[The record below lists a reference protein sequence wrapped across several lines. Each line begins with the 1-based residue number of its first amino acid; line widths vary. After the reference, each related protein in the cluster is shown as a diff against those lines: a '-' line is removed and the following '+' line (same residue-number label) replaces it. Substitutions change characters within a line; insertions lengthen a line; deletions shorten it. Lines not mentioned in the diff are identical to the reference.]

1 MQKSPKMAKVIRRGE
16 DASSTE
22 IIEAP
27 VKECLNYLRSE
38 ALRIRYEAREQSDSN
53 TLVDIEGFNIK
64 KMNAKALIP
73 LMNTYGVFKYE
84 FELLEKIERTPL
96 ERLQD
101 IQDTFSL
108 KYEILATAMAVSVQV
123 VKNKM
128 SDKDNGHT
136 LTHQNVDD
144 VIKYFK
150 IESQRIFTADLYIS
164 KV

>member
-1 MQKSPKMAKVIRRGE
+1 MQNSPKMAKVIRRGE
-16 DASSTE
+16 DASSIE

-27 VKECLNYLRSE
+27 VKECLNYLRNE
-38 ALRIRYEAREQSDSN
+38 ALRIKYEAREQSSSN
-53 TLVDIEGFNIK
+53 TDIEGFNIK

-73 LMNTYGVFKYE
+73 LMNTYGAFKYE

-96 ERLQD
+96 ERLQY

-144 VIKYFK
+144 VIKYLK
-150 IESQRIFTADLYIS
+150 IESQRIFTADLYID